1 MSAAYERRL
10 AEFSEGKTFTR
21 LSRPVRNRADAH
33 CDACGSLEP
42 RILFGLKE
50 KESDRY
56 FFVGAECLRWISKR
70 GLVERRYC
78 KESAQVAFEHEMAR
92 RRCEDGHSA
101 KIAQSLQ
108 EMQRFDFIPNSDP
121 KSSSRQPQVC
131 LWQTPE
137 SYLALVRISHQGT
150 WVWGSAEAPR
160 FEEVWEG
167 HGNGE
172 VVLKRIHRER
182 PQAVAEC
189 AGAASEDALMKLKVV
204 KGRRFRAPV
213 PSGNGHHDWT
223 RFWKTVRSFGL
234 ARDEVAS
241 FIDGLTPRDWL
252 AEHPECSLDDLLVI
266 VQKKRDPETSNSTA
280 DGCATIEQA

>member
-10 AEFSEGKTFTR
+10 EEFIGEKIFTR

-70 GLVERRYC
+70 GSVERRYC
-78 KESAQVAFEHEMAR
+78 RESAQVAFEHEMAR
-92 RRCEDGHSA
+92 RGCEEDHGA
-101 KIAQSLQ
+101 NAAQSLQ
-108 EMQRFDFIPNSDP
+108 EMQRFDFIPKSDAR
-121 KSSSRQPQVC
+121 SASRQPQVC

-137 SYLALVRISHQGT
+137 SYLALVRISHQGK
-150 WVWGSAEAPR
+150 WVWGSAEVPR

-167 HGNGE
+167 HGNEE
-172 VVLKRIHRER
+172 VVLKRVHRER

-189 AGAASEDALMKLKVV
+189 AGAASEDALIKLKAL
-204 KGRRFRAPV
+204 KGGRLRAPA
-213 PSGNGHHDWT
+213 PSGNGHCDWT
-223 RFWKTVRSFGL
+223 RFWRTVRSFGL
-234 ARDEVAS
+234 ARDEVAE

-252 AEHPECSLDDLLVI
+252 GQHPECGLGDLLKIIQERHELRFV
-266 VQKKRDPETSNSTA
+266 NST
-280 DGCATIEQA
+280 T